1 MGRGESRSHTATLR
15 NLRVAPRK
23 VRLLVDMIRNKPV
36 ADAMDLL
43 RHSNK
48 GASKVVFKLL
58 DSAVANVQESKPE
71 WDIDELFVARAYV
84 DEGPTMRRFRPRAMG
99 RATRIR
105 KRTSHVTIE
114 LGRQG

>member
-1 MGRGESRSHTATLR
+1 MAQGKSRSHTAKLR
-15 NLRVAPRK
+15 YLRVAPRK
-23 VRLLVDMIRNKPV
+23 VRLLIDMIRSKPV
-36 ADAMDLL
+36 EDALDLL

-48 GASKVVFKLL
+48 GASTVVYKLL
-58 DSAVANVQESKPE
+58 DSALSNLAESDSDWDLDRLYVAK
-71 WDIDELFVARAYV
+71 AYV

-114 LGRQG
+114 LGEY

>member
-1 MGRGESRSHTATLR
+1 MAEGRGRSHTATLR
-15 NLRVAPRK
+15 YLRVAPRK
-23 VRLLVDMIRNKPV
+23 VRLLVDMIRNRPV
-36 ADAMDLL
+36 EDALDLL

-48 GASKVVFKLL
+48 GASTAVYKLL
-58 DSAVANVQESKPE
+58 DSALANVTESE
-71 WDIDELFVARAYV
+71 LGWDVDRLYVAKAYV

-114 LGRQG
+114 LGEY